1 MSHLNLSRLSA
12 RLAPSGIRKL
22 EQLAK
27 DTPGLISLGPGQPD
41 GTLFP
46 SIEISVR

>member
-12 RLAPSGIRKL
+12 RLATSGIRKL

-27 DTPGLISLGPGQPD
+27 DTPVS
-41 GTLFP
+41 F
-46 SIEISVR
+46 R